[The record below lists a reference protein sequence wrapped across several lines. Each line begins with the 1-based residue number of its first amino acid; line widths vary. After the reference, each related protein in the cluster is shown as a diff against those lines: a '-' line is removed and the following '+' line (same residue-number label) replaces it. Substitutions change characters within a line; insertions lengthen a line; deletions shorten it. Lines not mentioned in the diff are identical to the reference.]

1 MAKFAKRGDC
11 LNVGQSF
18 DKENITIT
26 KGGKTYNVYD
36 AIQANNVD
44 TDIYEV
50 LKKYH
55 CTEEQGIEYMN
66 EHGGVKGVYEDICNL
81 QKRGSTLADFLDIQ
95 SEAQSMFEQL
105 PVEIKQ
111 KYQNNLADFL
121 KENAKKE
128 NAKKQ
133 ETEPQTDKKQNNPS
147 SEVKSNE
154 TK

>member
-18 DKENITIT
+18 DKENITTT

-66 EHGGVKGVYEDICNL
+66 EHGGVKGVYQDICDL
-81 QKRGSTLADFLDIQ
+81 QKRGGTLADFLDIQ

-105 PVEIKQ
+105 PVEVKQ
-111 KYQNNLADFL
+111 KYQNSLADFL
-121 KENAKKE
+121 KE

-133 ETEPQTDKKQNNPS
+133 ETEPQTDKQKNYPS
-147 SEVKSNE
+147 SEVTSNE